1 MNNDVYQE
9 LVADI
14 MSWGEVDRETATA
27 IMQFLDAEGLVD
39 YDTLKEYYAYDDE
52 A

>member
-1 MNNDVYQE
+1 MDDNVYQE

-27 IMQFLDAEGLVD
+27 IMQFHDAEGLVD
-39 YDTLKEYYAYDDE
+39 YKTLKEYYAYDND
-52 A
+52 